1 MEEKSEVGIEDN
13 QDDISDIAMN
23 VIEDVLTIFQIFFD
37 LDLNYSMP
45 SVEMFL
51 NHLQL
56 MSQRVATKK
65 ILNEPE
71 DEAMYR
77 HLSKMY
83 SRAHDCVNEVAQRL
97 KEKYGSA
104 LTFTERLYLLVH
116 MQNILNA
123 KKDAKF

>member
-1 MEEKSEVGIEDN
+1 MEEKSEVIIQDM
-13 QDDISDIAMN
+13 QDDISDVAMS
-23 VIEDVLTIFQIFFD
+23 VIEDVLKIFQIFFD

-65 ILNEPE
+65 ILSEPE

-83 SRAHDCVNEVAQRL
+83 VRASDCVNEVAQRL
-97 KEKYGSA
+97 KEKYESD

-123 KKDAKF
+123 KKDVRF